1 MTTDLVVRAPRPRR
15 NSARTDHP
23 GTVNLPRNVT
33 VSTLMIQ
40 DALDDPTTTI
50 KLGPID
56 LRALHPLIWSHV
68 TPYGT
73 FSIDLAQRLALST

>member
-1 MTTDLVVRAPRPRR
+1 
-15 NSARTDHP
+15 
-23 GTVNLPRNVT
+23 
-33 VSTLMIQ
+33 MIQ
-40 DALDDPTTTI
+40 DVLDDPTMTI